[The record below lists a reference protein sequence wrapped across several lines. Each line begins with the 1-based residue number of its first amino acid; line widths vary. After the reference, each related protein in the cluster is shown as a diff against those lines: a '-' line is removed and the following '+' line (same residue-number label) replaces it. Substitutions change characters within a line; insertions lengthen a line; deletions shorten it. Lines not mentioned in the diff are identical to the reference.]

1 VAVRNI
7 LKFGDPVLRKQS
19 KTVSDFDEKLWML
32 LDDLTQTLK
41 NENGV
46 GLAAPQVGILRR
58 AVVIDIG
65 DGLIELVNPVV
76 AKMKGKQREIEGC
89 LSSNGEWGYVKR
101 PMKVTVT
108 AQNRHGEEFAV
119 EGEGLLAIAL
129 CHEID
134 HLNGILFIDK
144 ADEMVDREDVEEA
157 RSKRDKKR

>member
-1 VAVRNI
+1 LAVRSI
-7 LKFGDPVLRKQS
+7 LKFGDPALRKQS
-19 KTVSDFDEKLWML
+19 KAVSDFDEKLWML
-32 LDDLTQTLK
+32 LDDLSQTLK
-41 NENGV
+41 QENGV

-65 DGLIELVNPVV
+65 EGLIELVNPVV
-76 AKMKGKQREIEGC
+76 VKMKGKQREIEGC

-108 AQNRHGEEFAV
+108 AQNRHGEEFSV

-134 HLNGILFIDK
+134 HLNGILFVDK
-144 ADEMVDREDVEEA
+144 ADEMVDRSDVEEA